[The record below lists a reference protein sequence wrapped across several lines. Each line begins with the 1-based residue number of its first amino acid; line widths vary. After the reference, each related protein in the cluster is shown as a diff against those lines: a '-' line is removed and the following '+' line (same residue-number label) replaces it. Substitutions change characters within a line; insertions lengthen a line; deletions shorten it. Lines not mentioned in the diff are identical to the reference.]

1 METKG
6 YNSKLRALLS
16 IRNFN
21 SAFEKYYEQLKKI
34 EEEFDRLNANALS
47 IIETN
52 CKKHDVE
59 KWKLSQEEVSNSIK
73 SINEVL
79 RLLQKKIEGKERTDS
94 KELWKQFDLYE
105 NKFKKAYR
113 FSEKLGYEFLPKN
126 VHKHWEKDVCNFEES
141 LMPLIVSHADA
152 CKLELEMIEKYTP
165 KELDEI
171 TQVVATLISDDFT
184 FEEADKY
191 EKEYLK
197 AFKELKKEF
206 SKDKNLW
213 DRFLD
218 ILAGGTHQTPSE
230 RVMMQRWVDGEKEEE
245 L

>member
-1 METKG
+1 METKE

-16 IRNFN
+16 IRNFHN
-21 SAFEKYYEQLKKI
+21 AFEKHYEQLKKI
-34 EEEFDRLNANALS
+34 EEEFDKLSTNALS

-52 CKKHDVE
+52 CKKDEVDE
-59 KWKLSQEEVSNSIK
+59 WEVSKKDVSDSINSI
-73 SINEVL
+73 NDVL
-79 RLLQKKIEGKERTDS
+79 SLLQKKIEGKERTDS
-94 KELWKQFDLYE
+94 KELWKQFGIYE

-113 FSEKLGYEFLPKN
+113 FSEKLGYDLLPEN
-126 VHKHWEKDVCNFEES
+126 AHKHWEKDICNFEDAV
-141 LMPLIVSHADA
+141 MPLIVSHADA

-171 TQVVATLISDDFT
+171 TQVVANLIPDDFT

-191 EKEYLK
+191 EQEYLN
-197 AFKELKKEF
+197 AVKELKQEF
-206 SKDKNLW
+206 NKDKNLW

-218 ILAGGTHQTPSE
+218 ILAGGTHQSPSE
-230 RVMMQRWVDGEKEEE
+230 RVMMKRWVDGEKEDE

>member
-16 IRNFN
+16 VRNFHN
-21 SAFEKYYEQLKKI
+21 VFEKHYEQLKKI
-34 EEEFDRLNANALS
+34 EEDIERVNTNALS
-47 IIETN
+47 IIKNN
-52 CKKHDVE
+52 CKKDYIE
-59 KWKLSQEEVSNSIK
+59 KWKLSQKDVSDAIK

-79 RLLQKKIEGKERTDS
+79 SFLQRKVEGKERTDS
-94 KELWKQFDLYE
+94 KELWKQFEIFE
-105 NKFKKAYR
+105 NKLKKAYR
-113 FSEKLGYEFLPKN
+113 FSEKHGYDILPEN
-126 VHKHWEKDVCNFEES
+126 AHKHWEKDICNFEETI
-141 LMPLIVSHADA
+141 MPLIVSHADA

-171 TQVVATLISDDFT
+171 TQVVASLIPDDFT

-191 EKEYLK
+191 EKEYLN
-197 AFKELKKEF
+197 AVKELKKEF

-218 ILAGGTHQTPSE
+218 ILADGTHQSPSE

>member
-1 METKG
+1 METKV

-21 SAFEKYYEQLKKI
+21 SAFEKYYEQLKNI
-34 EEEFDRLNANALS
+34 EEEFDRLNTNALS

-59 KWKLSQEEVSNSIK
+59 KWKLSQEDVSDSIK
-73 SINEVL
+73 SINEIL
-79 RLLQKKIEGKERTDS
+79 ILLQKKIEGKERTDS

-105 NKFKKAYR
+105 NKLKKAYR
-113 FSEKLGYEFLPKN
+113 FSEKLGYDILPEN

-171 TQVVATLISDDFT
+171 TQVVAKLISDDFT

-206 SKDKNLW
+206 RKDKNLW

>member
-1 METKG
+1 METRD

-16 IRNFN
+16 IRDFHI
-21 SAFEKYYEQLKKI
+21 AFEKHYEQLKKI
-34 EEEFDRLNANALS
+34 EEEFDRLNTNALS

-52 CKKHDVE
+52 CKSDGVE
-59 KWKLSQEEVSNSIK
+59 KWKVCQKDVRDSIE
-73 SINEVL
+73 SINYVL
-79 RLLQKKIEGKERTDS
+79 SLLQKKIEGKERNDS
-94 KELWKQFDLYE
+94 KELWKQFDIYE
-105 NKFKKAYR
+105 NKLKKAYR
-113 FSEKLGYEFLPKN
+113 FSEKLGYDILPEN
-126 VHKHWEKDVCNFEES
+126 AHKHWEKDVCNFEEIV
-141 LMPLIVSHADA
+141 MPLIVSHADA

-171 TQVVATLISDDFT
+171 SQVITKLIPDDFT

-197 AFKELKKEF
+197 AVKELKKEF
-206 SKDKNLW
+206 RKDKNLW

-218 ILAGGTHQTPSE
+218 VLAGGTHQSPSE
-230 RVMMQRWVDGEKEEE
+230 RVMMQRWVDGEKEDE